1 MHQNRRKSS
10 EKPLRSSLGFWIT
23 CCEDFGLFLRAFWE
37 HFAPQSVS
45 RNGKKNRSDFGGV
58 PGGLEGSLGGPLW
71 IRVLLTLQDW
81 RILEPFLEDFELF
94 LERILDTF
102 RQFQSKIEK

>member
-1 MHQNRRKSS
+1 MYLSTALKREANSRGCRCTNIEGKSS

-23 CCEDFGLFLRAFWE
+23 CCEDFGPFLRAFWE

-58 PGGLEGSLGGPLW
+58 PGGSLVDPGAINSAKSEAGGWPGKY
-71 IRVLLTLQDW
+71 
-81 RILEPFLEDFELF
+81 PP
-94 LERILDTF
+94 
-102 RQFQSKIEK
+102 